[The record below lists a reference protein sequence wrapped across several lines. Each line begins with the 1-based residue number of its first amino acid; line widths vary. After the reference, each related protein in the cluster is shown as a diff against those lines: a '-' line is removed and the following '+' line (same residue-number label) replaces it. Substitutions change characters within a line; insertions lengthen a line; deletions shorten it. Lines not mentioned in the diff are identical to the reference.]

1 MALLYITL
9 TLHSTECY
17 SAKCLYAKSRG
28 ANQRFLDFDILLLI
42 FSPISHVRFFVGTF
56 QTVFP
61 RLQQVR
67 SDFRRRLEQP
77 EVFVVAQKIVSLAEN
92 QRRPVEI
99 VFYSREPL

>member
-1 MALLYITL
+1 MLNVEAPF
-9 TLHSTECY
+9 
-17 SAKCLYAKSRG
+17 KG
-28 ANQRFLDFDILLLI
+28 FLILKFCFL

-99 VFYSREPL
+99 VFYSGEQL